1 VPASIVLLTDFGFS
15 EYVGVMKGVLAIH
28 APEARVIDLCHDVSP
43 QGIREGAWLL
53 AEAYRWFPRGAIFLC
68 VVDPGVGSER
78 RAVAIQ
84 SENYFFVGPDN
95 GLLYPSATR
104 DGVVR
109 AVERTPPAGASCSFH
124 GRDVFA
130 PAAAQL
136 ANGRPLEALGPPVA
150 DLVSL
155 HFHREGRE
163 GEIVRIDRF
172 GNCVTNLPP
181 VPGKTEYGARIEVG
195 RLPARLP
202 FFARYQDA
210 PEGALFLIENS
221 YGTLEIALKNGSAA
235 SVVQTLSGSRV
246 TLA

>member
-1 VPASIVLLTDFGFS
+1 MPASIVLLTDFGFS
-15 EYVGVMKGVLAIH
+15 EYVGVMKGVLATH

-53 AEAYRWFPRGAIFLC
+53 AETYRWFPRGSVFLC

-95 GLLYPSATR
+95 GLLYPCATR
-104 DGVVR
+104 DGVVQ
-109 AVERTPPAGASCSFH
+109 AVELTPPPGASRTFH

-136 ANGRPLEALGPPVA
+136 ANGRPLEALGPAVS

-155 HFHREGRE
+155 RFHREGRE

-172 GNCVTNLPP
+172 GNCLTNLPP
-181 VPGKTEYGARIEVG
+181 VPGKKEYMARIEVG
-195 RLPARLP
+195 RLPDRLP

-210 PEGALFLIENS
+210 PEGVLFLIENS
-221 YGTLEIALKNGSAA
+221 YGTLEIALKDGNAA
-235 SVVQTLSGSRV
+235 SVVQTLSGSRI